1 MNDWMRDKR
10 VKEILLDQK
19 TISRN
24 IFKKGEIEKLFLDY
38 NFKKDPYDFSG
49 KKIWMILNIELWM
62 RSNFD

>member
-49 KKIWMILNIELWM
+49 KKIRMILNIELWM